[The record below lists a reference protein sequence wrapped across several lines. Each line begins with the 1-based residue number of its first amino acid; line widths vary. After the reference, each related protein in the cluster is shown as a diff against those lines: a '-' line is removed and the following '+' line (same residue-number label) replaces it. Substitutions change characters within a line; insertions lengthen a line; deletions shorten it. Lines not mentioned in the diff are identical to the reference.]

1 MEKSG
6 TRYPGLKKP
15 IIERGDLPQ
24 PPRQKLLYGALTL
37 GFWLFWLYLWLPLI
51 ALLAW
56 TLGLQQAYK
65 YMIVLGGLHEVFR
78 LLALYGL
85 VIALLGG
92 SLLAWALYNIYRFTG
107 VERRVTNPPI
117 TALEIARDFG
127 MDPLSVR
134 AWQVARS
141 LRATHD
147 QEGRI
152 VRVEILK
159 V

>member
-15 IIERGDLPQ
+15 LIERGDLPQ
-24 PPRQKLLYGALTL
+24 SPRQKLLYGALTL
-37 GFWLFWLYLWLPLI
+37 GFWALWLYLWLPLL

-56 TLGLQQAYK
+56 TLGLQLAYK
-65 YMIVLGGLHEVFR
+65 YMIVLGGLDEVIR
-78 LLALYGL
+78 LLSLYGL
-85 VIALLGG
+85 IIGLLGG
-92 SLLAWALYNIYRFTG
+92 SLIAWAFYNIYRFTG

-147 QEGRI
+147 PEGRI